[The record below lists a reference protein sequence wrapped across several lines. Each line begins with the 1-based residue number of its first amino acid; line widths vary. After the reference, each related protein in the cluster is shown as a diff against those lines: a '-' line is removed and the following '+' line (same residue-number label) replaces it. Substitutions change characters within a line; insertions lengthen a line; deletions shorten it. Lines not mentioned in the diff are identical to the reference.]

1 MDDYPLLGMFFTILW
16 FFLFIAWIAVFFRV
30 VVDIFRS
37 ADISGAGKA
46 GWTLLVVV
54 LPLLGVLIYLI
65 SRGNS
70 MQERDIQETARRERA
85 LQDYIRGVAQTPA
98 STAATSPPTT

>member
-16 FFLFIAWIAVFFRV
+16 FFLFIAWITVFFRV
-30 VVDIFRS
+30 ILDIFRS

-70 MQERDIQETARRERA
+70 MQQRDLQDAARRERA
-85 LQDYIRGVAQTPA
+85 LQDYIRDVAQSPAPAGTP
-98 STAATSPPTT
+98 SPPTT